1 MPENNEMNN
10 VAIET
15 AAETVTE
22 AVQNAPATTDTTFS
36 AQHPI
41 LTAIGTTAAISG
53 AVVFGAWATG
63 KLCDGA
69 DKLADKW
76 RNWRVDVRAKK
87 AAKNN
92 EPIEV
97 TVEQKENA

>member
-22 AVQNAPATTDTTFS
+22 AVRNAPATTDTTFS
-36 AQHPI
+36 TQHPF
-41 LTAIGTTAAISG
+41 LTAIGITAAIP
-53 AVVFGAWATG
+53 AAAVFGVWAMG

-69 DKLADKW
+69 DKLGDKW
-76 RNWRVDVRAKK
+76 RNWRADVKAKK
-87 AAKNN
+87 AAKKAT
-92 EPIEV
+92 ETIV
-97 TVEQKENA
+97 VEQEKNA

>member
-36 AQHPI
+36 TQHPY

-53 AVVFGAWATG
+53 AVVFGMWAMG

-69 DKLADKW
+69 DKLGDKW
-76 RNWRVDVRAKK
+76 HNWRQNRKAKK
-87 AAKNN
+87 AAKSN

-97 TVEQKENA
+97 TIEQEENA